1 MMAARRRLEVVKS
14 PTTMTEADVLLCKD
28 RAIGHDWPH
37 ILRWE
42 DGPDERLAPRVI
54 SHVCYRI
61 ARCQRCG
68 TERRET
74 FDQIR
79 GWLTKRKNSN
89 RYIYPPGWKDTQR
102 MTQPE
107 IHTQLWKQR

>member
-1 MMAARRRLEVVKS
+1 
-14 PTTMTEADVLLCKD
+14 MTLDDILLCKD

-37 ILRWE
+37 ILHWE
-42 DGPDERLAPRVI
+42 DGPDERIAPRVI
-54 SHVCYRI
+54 SHVCYRV

-79 GWLTKRKNSN
+79 GWLTKRRGAQ
-89 RYIYPPGWKDTQR
+89 RYTYPAGWRDMERLTQS
-102 MTQPE
+102 E
-107 IHTQLWKQR
+107 VHTKLYRARAKRGA